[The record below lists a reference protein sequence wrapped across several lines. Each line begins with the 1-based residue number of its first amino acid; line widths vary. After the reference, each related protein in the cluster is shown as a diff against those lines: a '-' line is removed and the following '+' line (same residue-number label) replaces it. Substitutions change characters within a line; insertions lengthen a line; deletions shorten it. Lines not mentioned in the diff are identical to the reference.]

1 MPTPNGLKPR
11 IAQSMVELIG
21 NTPLLELNGYEK
33 AHDIDAHLLGKVE
46 FFNPAGS
53 IKDRI
58 AYNLIASAEAAGKI
72 KPGDTIIEPTSGNTG
87 VGLAAVG
94 AALGYKVIIV
104 MPDTMSVERRKL
116 IKQYGAQLVL
126 TPGAEG
132 MKGSIAKAEELNQK
146 IANSFIPQQF
156 ENPANPEIHQKTT
169 AEEIWRDTAGAVDA
183 VVAGVGTG
191 GTVSGIAQA
200 LKARKDVKI
209 FAVQPAESP
218 ILTGGAGGKHGIQG
232 IMPGFKAKN
241 YDEEVIDEVIDVTTE
256 QSLAAAQELAREDG
270 ILVGISS
277 GAAVA
282 AGAIVA
288 QRPEFKGKNIVV
300 SLPDT
305 GERYLSTAL
314 FAEE

>member
-200 LKARKDVKI
+200 LKARQDVKI

-300 SLPDT
+300 ILPDT

>member
-132 MKGSIAKAEELNQK
+132 MKGSIAKAEELNHQ

-300 SLPDT
+300 ILPDT

>member
-1 MPTPNGLKPR
+1 
-11 IAQSMVELIG
+11 
-21 NTPLLELNGYEK
+21 
-33 AHDIDAHLLGKVE
+33 
-46 FFNPAGS
+46 
-53 IKDRI
+53 
-58 AYNLIASAEAAGKI
+58 
-72 KPGDTIIEPTSGNTG
+72 
-87 VGLAAVG
+87 
-94 AALGYKVIIV
+94 
-104 MPDTMSVERRKL
+104 
-116 IKQYGAQLVL
+116 
-126 TPGAEG
+126 
-132 MKGSIAKAEELNQK
+132 MKGSIAKAEELNHQ

-300 SLPDT
+300 ILPDT